1 VLADAGR
8 RGGETS
14 PAGAHATVELEG
26 ALMSQYCYVHNRA
39 FEWACNDCGIRMGK
53 GGEIHGEG
61 QTERR
66 QEKVLNAAQV
76 QALRD
81 LHRKVKGSYLQLTQ
95 LLDELDLLM
104 RTV

>member
-1 VLADAGR
+1 MRPRVPLPDVR
-8 RGGETS
+8 WKCLLCDKVV
-14 PAGAHATVELEG
+14 GAEVDQCCCQKSEDEDK
-26 ALMSQYCYVHNRA
+26 R
-39 FEWACNDCGIRMGK
+39 
-53 GGEIHGEG
+53 
-61 QTERR
+61 
-66 QEKVLNAAQV
+66 LNAAQV

>member
-1 VLADAGR
+1 MMVPYVRTPLPQVRWRCLLCDKIVGGAGDPCR
-8 RGGETS
+8 CEKPEDHS
-14 PAGAHATVELEG
+14 
-26 ALMSQYCYVHNRA
+26 
-39 FEWACNDCGIRMGK
+39 
-53 GGEIHGEG
+53 
-61 QTERR
+61 
-66 QEKVLNAAQV
+66 KVLNEAQV

>member
-1 VLADAGR
+1 MVDSPY
-8 RGGETS
+8 RGPT
-14 PAGAHATVELEG
+14 PVP
-26 ALMSQYCYVHNRA
+26 QPDKR
-39 FEWACNDCGIRMGK
+39 
-53 GGEIHGEG
+53 
-61 QTERR
+61 
-66 QEKVLNAAQV
+66 LNAAQV

>member
-1 VLADAGR
+1 MME
-8 RGGETS
+8 GG
-14 PAGAHATVELEG
+14 A
-26 ALMSQYCYVHNRA
+26 MN
-39 FEWACNDCGIRMGK
+39 
-53 GGEIHGEG
+53 GEV
-61 QTERR
+61 QKERR
-66 QEKVLNAAQV
+66 QEKVLNAQQV